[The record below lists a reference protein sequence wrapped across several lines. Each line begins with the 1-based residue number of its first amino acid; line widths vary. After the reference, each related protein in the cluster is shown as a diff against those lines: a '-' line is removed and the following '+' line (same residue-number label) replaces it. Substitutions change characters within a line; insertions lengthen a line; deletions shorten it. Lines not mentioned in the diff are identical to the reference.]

1 MVVRRIEQKLW
12 IIALVLVLGGTG
24 ATSFAGDRELAVVQR
39 NQATLVRQLT
49 NRNEVI
55 RQQAMSRVSVTIE
68 DLLTYRDALIA
79 ALRSH
84 ADETAADDVARPSTV
99 RLVYLIGQIDHPD
112 CESALVGLLDDDHD
126 GIAMIAADSLGQNKR
141 YDAIEFL
148 KRQVDRDAFEA
159 NYGFRFNLVR
169 ALAQMH
175 HPDAIEFLTD
185 LHARIDG
192 QLHYEVT
199 RTLDDV
205 TEADF
210 LGDVE
215 RFDRWQAARKPKLV
229 LQPASFESGSSP
241 NGRIRFGD
249 RQRYY
254 GIDINA
260 KRLMFVIDRS
270 GSMEEYDRG
279 MTRLERAK
287 LELTRA
293 IVDLP
298 ADTEFGITFFET
310 SVRNWRN
317 ELLPATEQN
326 KREAIAFVQRLGYGD
341 RTNTYGALLQTL
353 QFDSQL
359 EAVFMLSDG
368 QPTLGRIMQP
378 AAIVADIM
386 HRNRF
391 RHLHFNTIG
400 IAVNEGTERFLKS
413 LAVESGGEYRRAE

>member
-1 MVVRRIEQKLW
+1 MRRIERHFLTL
-12 IIALVLVLGGTG
+12 ALLLVLGG
-24 ATSFAGDRELAVVQR
+24 TSFAGDRETAIQQR
-39 NQATLVRQLT
+39 NQTTLVRQLT

-55 RQQAMSRVSVTIE
+55 RQQAMTRVSGTSC
-68 DLLTYRDALIA
+68 DLLAYREALIA
-79 ALRSH
+79 AAKVH
-84 ADETAADDVARPSTV
+84 ADETAADDMARPSTV
-99 RLVYLIGQIDHPD
+99 RLVYLIGQVDHPD
-112 CESALVGLLDDDHD
+112 CESVLVELLGDDHV

-148 KRQVDRDAFEA
+148 KRQADRDAFET

-169 ALAQMH
+169 ALTQMH
-175 HPDAIEFLTD
+175 HPDAVEFLTD
-185 LHARIDG
+185 LQTRIDG
-192 QLHYEVT
+192 QLHFEIT
-199 RTLDDV
+199 QTLDEV

-210 LGDVE
+210 LGDSD
-215 RFDRWQAARKPKLV
+215 RFERWQAGRKPKLV
-229 LQPASFESGSSP
+229 LKPASFDSGSASNP
-241 NGRIRFGD
+241 RMRLGE
-249 RQRYY
+249 RQKYY

-270 GSMEEYDRG
+270 GSMEDYDRG

-293 IVDLP
+293 ITDLP

-310 SVRNWRN
+310 SVRQWRD
-317 ELLPATEQN
+317 ELLPATAQN

-341 RTNTYGALLQTL
+341 RTNTYGALLGTL

-368 QPTLGRIMQP
+368 RPTLGKIMQP

-391 RHLHFNTIG
+391 RHLHFNTVG
-400 IAVNEGTERFLKS
+400 IAVNEQTERFLKA
-413 LAVESGGEYRRAE
+413 LAEESGGEYRRAK